1 MPMANAV
8 ARLVRVETEKRFIWN
23 EQERVNEEQELV
35 YEVSWICELGAWR
48 RFLRFCRSV
57 QK

>member
-1 MPMANAV
+1 MANAV

-23 EQERVNEEQELV
+23 EQERVNEDQELV
-35 YEVSWICELGAWR
+35 YEVSWICELCAWR
-48 RFLRFCRSV
+48 RFLRSCRSV

>member
-35 YEVSWICELGAWR
+35 YEVSWICELGASG
-48 RFLRFCRSV
+48 RFLRSCRSV

>member
-1 MPMANAV
+1 MPLANAL
-8 ARLVRVETEKRFIWN
+8 ARLVRVETEKRFSWN

-48 RFLRFCRSV
+48 RFLRSCRSV

>member
-1 MPMANAV
+1 MANAV

-35 YEVSWICELGAWR
+35 YEVSRICELGAWG
-48 RFLRFCRSV
+48 RFLRSCRSV

>member
-1 MPMANAV
+1 MANAV
-8 ARLVRVETEKRFIWN
+8 ARLVRVETEKRVIWN
-23 EQERVNEEQELV
+23 EQERVNEEQELA

-48 RFLRFCRSV
+48 RFLRSCRSV